1 MEWLRN
7 WDGWMGALGEKDE
20 DLGIE
25 SEFKYRLQI
34 RCSSEREGDDSS
46 GDQRIGKRYAAITKT
61 DNVKQ

>member
-1 MEWLRN
+1 
-7 WDGWMGALGEKDE
+7 MGALGEKDE